1 MPILILVRHGQS
13 EWNLQN
19 LFTGETDV
27 PLTAKG
33 REEACLAGDKLR
45 GLNFSHAFTSVLIR
59 AIETLELILQHTG
72 QTDCPVS
79 RDPALNERNYGR
91 LQGLNKA
98 EVATEYGAEQVALW
112 RRSYSVRPPGG
123 ESLADTAARV
133 LPYYHAAIEP
143 ILREGKNVLIVAHG
157 NSLRALMMS
166 LEGIGEEAIA
176 EVDLP
181 TGVPRRYDLDASLR
195 IVKVNDL

>member
-13 EWNLQN
+13 EWNLLN
-19 LFTGETDV
+19 RFTGETDV
-27 PLTAKG
+27 PLTARG
-33 REEACLAGDKLR
+33 REEAGLAGDKLR

-72 QTDCPVS
+72 QTDCPVTH
-79 RDPALNERNYGR
+79 DPALNERNYGR

-98 EVATEYGAEQVALW
+98 EVARQYGAEQVALW

-143 ILREGKNVLIVAHG
+143 ILREGKDVLVVAHG

-166 LEGIGEEAIA
+166 LEGITEEAIA

-181 TGVPRRYDLDASLR
+181 TGVPRRYDVDASLR